1 MREILYSNVLPHAM
15 PASPP
20 GELHVPSISG
30 YRAHLII
37 KIKYLHRLYYGYQAH
52 FHRPWARC
60 SARWFY
66 SFLAKKPSQTGM
78 QGICGLLALDPLLR
92 DIAPNL
98 PATHTIPTL
107 GQPNPCAVKMWT
119 FEPGLRPSSGLGMD
133 VRKVFPAFA
142 RVSPAD

>member
-1 MREILYSNVLPHAM
+1 
-15 PASPP
+15 
-20 GELHVPSISG
+20 
-30 YRAHLII
+30 
-37 KIKYLHRLYYGYQAH
+37 
-52 FHRPWARC
+52 
-60 SARWFY
+60 
-66 SFLAKKPSQTGM
+66 M

-107 GQPNPCAVKMWT
+107 GQPNPYAVKMWT

-142 RVSPAD
+142 RVSPVSPAD